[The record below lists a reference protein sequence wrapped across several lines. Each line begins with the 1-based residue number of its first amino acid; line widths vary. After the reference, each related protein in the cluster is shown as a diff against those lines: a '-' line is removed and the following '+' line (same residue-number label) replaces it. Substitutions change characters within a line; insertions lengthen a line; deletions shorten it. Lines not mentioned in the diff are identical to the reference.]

1 MMKINVLQAKKVIG
15 SRQPFHFITSA
26 DKLAIDGDNPWT
38 GGDIEVRGEV
48 VNNGRVLEVKGIMYA
63 KSTYSCNRCL
73 DEFSTFVEVP
83 FAENY
88 QESDMEISGSEDELV
103 YYQGDEIDILDLL
116 RESLILAELL
126 KPLCS
131 EECRGLCPQCGANL
145 NVKQCSCE
153 SQIIDPR
160 LAVLQQLLPKK

>member
-1 MMKINVLQAKKVIG
+1 M
-15 SRQPFHFITSA
+15 
-26 DKLAIDGDNPWT
+26 
-38 GGDIEVRGEV
+38 
-48 VNNGRVLEVKGIMYA
+48 
-63 KSTYSCNRCL
+63 YSCNRCL

-103 YYQGDEIDILDLL
+103 YYQGDEIDIMDLL

-131 EECRGLCPQCGANL
+131 EKCRGLCPQCGANL

>member
-83 FAENY
+83 
-88 QESDMEISGSEDELV
+88 
-103 YYQGDEIDILDLL
+103 
-116 RESLILAELL
+116 
-126 KPLCS
+126 
-131 EECRGLCPQCGANL
+131 
-145 NVKQCSCE
+145 
-153 SQIIDPR
+153 
-160 LAVLQQLLPKK
+160 